1 MKKHNRK
8 FKALYAAYIAILTMA
23 VSSISASAALDVS
36 NIINFG
42 NGIID
47 ALKSI
52 AVIICIGAMIV
63 LGIGCVVAGRGAAEK
78 LKSGFF
84 GILVGIILISMGGAL
99 VLGLFSDSG
108 SPAAVAQIVSSNI

>member
-8 FKALYAAYIAILTMA
+8 FKALYSAYIAILTMA
-23 VSSISASAALDVS
+23 ISSISASALDVS

-42 NGIID
+42 NGIVD

-52 AVIICIGAMIV
+52 SVIICLGAVIV
-63 LGIGCVVAGRGAAEK
+63 LGIGCVVAGRGWAEK
-78 LKSGFF
+78 LKSGFG
-84 GILVGIILISMGGAL
+84 GILVGIILITMGGAI

-108 SPAAVAQIVSSNI
+108 SPAAVAQIVSTNI

>member
-8 FKALYAAYIAILTMA
+8 FKALYSAYIAILTMA
-23 VSSISASAALDVS
+23 ISSISASALDVS

-42 NGIID
+42 NGIVD

-52 AVIICIGAMIV
+52 SVIICLGAVIV
-63 LGIGCVVAGRGAAEK
+63 LGIGWRGWAEK
-78 LKSGFF
+78 LKSGFG
-84 GILVGIILISMGGAL
+84 GILVGIILITMGGAI

-108 SPAAVAQIVSSNI
+108 SPAAVAQIVSTNI